1 MACKIVSALM
11 MGRNCSVL
19 VWLLLLLLLYL
30 DAFIC
35 DRFIPYCSAQSGAQY
50 NQLLLTKTQL
60 DETNRSLLCEIEQIR
75 EDVDNKREN
84 LEASSINKVTF
95 LLLVLV
101 LLYFRSR
108 TQFLN
113 PLLLFLLLLH
123 SRSQGWPHQLRGLTN

>member
-1 MACKIVSALM
+1 MRLFVIGFSL
-11 MGRNCSVL
+11 
-19 VWLLLLLLLYL
+19 
-30 DAFIC
+30 
-35 DRFIPYCSAQSGAQY
+35 YCSAQNGAQY

-75 EDVDNKREN
+75 EDIDNKREN
-84 LEASSINKVTF
+84 LEASSFDKVTF

-113 PLLLFLLLLH
+113 LFLLFLLLLQH